1 MRKEMGKMG
10 ELIQS
15 LIKQKIPLAYK
26 RIGFYSKSV
35 FQQNG

>member
-1 MRKEMGKMG
+1 MRKEMRKMG

-15 LIKQKIPLAYK
+15 LKKIPLTYK
-26 RIGFYSKSV
+26 KIGFYSKSV